1 MRLVVGCGSLVRG
14 DDAIGQIVAEALRE
28 RLPDAEI
35 IAVTQLTPE
44 LAEPLSRAEK
54 AYFIDAAA
62 ACTGEAPGFIR
73 IQQVE
78 QDRAGGA
85 FSHNVTPARLLT
97 AAEALYGSAP
107 PTLLI
112 TITAESFAI
121 TETLSPALCAALPTI
136 MTVTEACIRE

>member
-1 MRLVVGCGSLVRG
+1 MRLVIGYGSLVRG

-28 RLPDAEI
+28 RLSDAEI

-54 AYFIDAAA
+54 AFFIDAAV
-62 ACTGEAPGFIR
+62 CQGEAPGSIR

-97 AAEALYGSAP
+97 AAEVLYGSAP
-107 PTLLI
+107 PTRLI
-112 TITAESFAI
+112 TITAESFAVAD
-121 TETLSPALCAALPTI
+121 TLSPALHAALPAVLTLA
-136 MTVTEACIRE
+136 EAHIRE